1 MIKTPPKYV
10 WMDGRFVEWENAAVH
25 VSVHAL
31 HYGTAVFEG
40 IRAYMGK
47 KNLYVFRLPEHLNRL
62 MSSAKMLGLSSPYSV
77 EELRDAVIELL
88 RKNEFKT
95 DLYIRPLLYV
105 GRGSIGLDISKNEV
119 NVLIFAFPFPRYFEK
134 PRGLKVCVS
143 SWRRIDDDSS
153 PPMAKVSGN
162 YVNSVLA
169 TMEAR
174 RAGYDEA
181 IFLNQKGYVSE
192 GPGENIFLVRNG
204 SLATPPL
211 CASILEGITRN
222 TVMELAREEGFK
234 VEERMISRGELYL
247 ADELF
252 FTGSAAE
259 ITPIIEVD
267 GRPVGDGKPGEITLR
282 IRERFIKIVRGEDE
296 SHIEWLTPIY

>member
-10 WMDGRFVEWENAAVH
+10 WMDGRFVEWEKATVH

-47 KNLYVFRLPEHLNRL
+47 NLYVFRLPEHLNRL
-62 MSSAKMLGLSSPYSV
+62 MSSAKMLGLKSPYSV
-77 EELRDAVIELL
+77 RELSDAIVELL

-119 NVLIFAFPFPRYFEK
+119 NALIFAFPFPRYFEK
-134 PRGLKVCVS
+134 PEGLKVCVS

-181 IFLNQKGYVSE
+181 IFLDQKGYVSE

-259 ITPIIEVD
+259 IMPIVEVD
-267 GRPVGDGKPGEITLR
+267 GRPVGEGKPGEITLR
-282 IRERFIKIVRGEDE
+282 VRERFIKIVRGEDE
-296 SHIEWLTPIY
+296 SHKEWLTPIY